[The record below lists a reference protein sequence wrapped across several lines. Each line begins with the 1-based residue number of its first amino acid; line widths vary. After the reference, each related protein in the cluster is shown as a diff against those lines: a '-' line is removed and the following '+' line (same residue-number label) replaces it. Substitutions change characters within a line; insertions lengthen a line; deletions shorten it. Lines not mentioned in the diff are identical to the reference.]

1 MLLLARWSRR
11 LVLVPAA
18 LGSAPFTLYT
28 LHVVA
33 LAVYAGSGS
42 DDLVLWLSHVLA
54 ATLIGIGLR
63 LAGLR
68 GPLEALVAA
77 TGRTVRK
84 AVTGITP
91 EAVDSPSVRPPGR

>member
-42 DDLVLWLSHVLA
+42 DDLVLWLGHVLV

-68 GPLEALVAA
+68 GPLEAVVSA
-77 TGRTVRK
+77 TGRAVRR

-91 EAVDSPSVRPPGR
+91 KAVDSPSARPPGR